1 MIWMKKLLELNELL
15 KNYLDIDFIYCN
27 NEIAKKINNR
37 IKKQFTVSMNLE
49 DLTNKV
55 YKQKVNFEPIKKNT
69 SDSTQAVSANIKE
82 LFKEKISNPDLV
94 LSLENLGYSYE
105 TISYYIET
113 EEEKMKLGIYNE
125 PVIKLSNMISK
136 AHFLTLLENMT
147 KKEIDFSKL
156 EYLTWEE
163 VAPALNREGYAS
175 TCKCHNPN
183 IFKNIQSIDGTILCK
198 YLDFTNYQGY
208 KSDDFFPKN
217 IYVTI
222 NPLEYFYEKLSLS
235 EKLILFNESC
245 TNDIKQSIPELID
258 ENQIIEQILLI
269 IKDEIVKKVSK
280 YIDLIDNKYI
290 KGSENGVTKFDLDIN
305 KSLDFH
311 YINHLSEIYKLDVP
325 EFTIESLKI
334 FKNNILEIEN
344 NNLKHFIKKRE
355 LIETEKFKIEIK
367 NKKNQLCFK
376 KNKSA
381 FLEKIIEFERLFEN
395 GEICDPNWYLED
407 TTYRSIEVE
416 HLTTYIDNII
426 YCLKA
431 FLNDDTETLKEN
443 QFNLEFVS
451 DNLDYIERMCNE
463 YMSYDPQKF
472 YVGNIDNFY
481 EYGKWDKL
489 PYQEIKLIIKYIKS
503 EMPFLND
510 YKNGLYSNDTT
521 KTLDEQ
527 EDNCNTNIYNIERK
541 INYDIEQNIR
551 FICDEIEKNS
561 NIYDALTNIIGL
573 LDTIN
578 KPNIFNETIIEQLY
592 ELLKV
597 YGMLSNRKISV
608 ECGINK
614 GQKESIQKVL
624 MIKDNK

>member
-55 YKQKVNFEPIKKNT
+55 YKQKVNFEPTKKNT

-113 EEEKMKLGIYNE
+113 EEEKMELGIYNE

-245 TNDIKQSIPELID
+245 SNDIKQSIPELID

-376 KNKSA
+376 KNKLA
-381 FLEKIIEFERLFEN
+381 FLKKIIEFERLFEN
-395 GEICDPNWYLED
+395 GEICDPDWYLED
-407 TTYRSIEVE
+407 TTYRLIEVE

-463 YMSYDPQKF
+463 YMSYDPKKF
-472 YVGNIDNFY
+472 YV
-481 EYGKWDKL
+481 
-489 PYQEIKLIIKYIKS
+489 
-503 EMPFLND
+503 
-510 YKNGLYSNDTT
+510 
-521 KTLDEQ
+521 
-527 EDNCNTNIYNIERK
+527 
-541 INYDIEQNIR
+541 
-551 FICDEIEKNS
+551 EKN
-561 NIYDALTNIIGL
+561 
-573 LDTIN
+573 
-578 KPNIFNETIIEQLY
+578 
-592 ELLKV
+592 
-597 YGMLSNRKISV
+597 
-608 ECGINK
+608 
-614 GQKESIQKVL
+614 
-624 MIKDNK
+624 DNYYK